1 MNLTNILNG
10 HRKKNGET
18 SIRLYVSYEGKQR
31 YLPTGLSI
39 PQKYWDKSKGEVKSS
54 YALSK
59 AYNRKLLLHKRKVE
73 AFLLNGGNL
82 EHYGKKEEK
91 GSVLAFLEDYLDSN
105 HGLKPSTVKGYR
117 TAVKRLKE
125 YAVYSG
131 KDDIFWSDIN
141 RQFYFGFSDWV
152 TSNGANWSGLAK
164 HLRVLKKVM
173 RLGKEKELHDNDAY
187 LQPWFKARENQKSTK
202 IYLTQEEI
210 GRIEMLDLSSMPA
223 LMRERDRFLIAYYF
237 VMRFSDV
244 VRLSRSNFFV
254 QDGDTYLLYT
264 SVKENTP
271 ATVPVKKA
279 AWSICQAHN
288 FNFNFTAN
296 QVANRLLKQI
306 ASMAGI
312 TQVVTQGSQTGPKC
326 QFVTFH
332 TARRS
337 GATNLRLMGASLK
350 TIADIGGWKKLS
362 TVEIYLRASGMDSAK
377 LAKKLGFFD

>member
-1 MNLTNILNG
+1 MNLTNKLNG
-10 HRKKNGET
+10 HKKKSGEI
-18 SIRLYVSYEGKQR
+18 SVRLYVSDGDKRR
-31 YLPTGLSI
+31 YLSTGLYI
-39 PQKYWDKSKGEVKSS
+39 HPEYWDKKKGEVKSN
-54 YALSK
+54 YALAKS
-59 AYNRKLLLHKRKVE
+59 YNRKLLLHKRKVE
-73 AFLLNGGNL
+73 AFLMEGGNL
-82 EHYGKKEEK
+82 DHYGKKEEK
-91 GSVLAFLEDYLDSN
+91 GSVLTFLEDYLNSN

-125 YAVYSG
+125 YAVHSG
-131 KDDIFWSDIN
+131 KEDLLWSDIN
-141 RQFYFGFSDWV
+141 RQFYHSFSEWV

-173 RLGKEKELHDNDAY
+173 RLGKERALHDNDAH
-187 LQPWFKARENQKSTK
+187 LQPWFKARENQRSNK

-210 GRIEMLDLSSMPA
+210 SKIELLDLSSMPA
-223 LMRERDRFLIAYYF
+223 LKRERDRFLIAYYF
-237 VMRFSDV
+237 LIRFSDV

-254 QDGDTYLLYT
+254 QEGDTYLLYT

-271 ATVPVKKA
+271 ATVPVKKS
-279 AWSICQAHN
+279 AWSICQAHD
-288 FNFNFTAN
+288 FNFSFTAN
-296 QVANRLLKQI
+296 QVANRSLKQI

-312 TQVVTQGSQTGPKC
+312 TQVVNQGDQTGPKC

-362 TVEIYLRASGMDSAK
+362 TVEIYLRPSGMDSAK